1 MFTRLRECWN
11 RLLERVRVRHRTT
24 TTTSSPPAAASEPR
38 EVELSLAL
46 SPPPT
51 PRPSEDYGMGAIPR
65 MLWEAGW
72 KAQFD
77 RGVVPTGE
85 RLTIGKW
92 TVVCRPCHNDT
103 ALPYI
108 VRKALRDA
116 VKRPTADYPTQDG
129 IGERVALCE
138 KHQPTDGPEASK
150 VI

>member
-24 TTTSSPPAAASEPR
+24 TTTTSPPAPASEPQ

-116 VKRPTADYPTQDG
+116 ANDQQQTIPPRTAL
-129 IGERVALCE
+129 ESV
-138 KHQPTDGPEASK
+138 
-150 VI
+150 